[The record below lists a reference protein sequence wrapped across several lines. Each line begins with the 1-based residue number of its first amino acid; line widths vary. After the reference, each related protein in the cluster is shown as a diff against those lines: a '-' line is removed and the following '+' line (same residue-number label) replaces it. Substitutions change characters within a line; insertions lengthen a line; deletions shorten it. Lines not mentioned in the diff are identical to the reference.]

1 MNKNRKIAGWIMAGM
16 MTAMLVM
23 SASNKLM
30 GNPEMVSNF
39 EKWGLSSMMTIIALG
54 ELMSAL
60 LFLIPRTSVL
70 GTLLLSA
77 YFGGA
82 ILVHMAHGEPYV
94 FQSFILVFIWITA
107 WVRNPEMFATLIKGK
122 AD

>member
-1 MNKNRKIAGWIMAGM
+1 MSKNRKITGWVMAGLL
-16 MTAMLVM
+16 TAMLVM
-23 SASNKLM
+23 SASNKLI
-30 GNPEMVSNF
+30 GNPEMVANF
-39 EKWGLSSMMTIIALG
+39 EKWGLASMLTVIALG

-82 ILVHMAHGEPYV
+82 ILIHMAYSEPYII
-94 FQSFILVFIWITA
+94 QSIILVFIWITT
-107 WVRNPEMFATLIKGK
+107 WVRNPEIFDALLKGNVH
-122 AD
+122 

>member
-1 MNKNRKIAGWIMAGM
+1 MNKNRKIAGWVMAGLL
-16 MTAMLVM
+16 TALLVM

-30 GNPEMVSNF
+30 GNPEMVANF

-54 ELMSAL
+54 ELASVL

-82 ILVHMAHGEPYV
+82 IVVHMGNSEPYI

-107 WVRNPEMFATLIKGK
+107 WVRNPEMFAVLLKGK
-122 AD
+122 AN

>member
-1 MNKNRKIAGWIMAGM
+1 MNKNRKIAGWVMAGL
-16 MTAMLVM
+16 MTALLVM

-54 ELMSAL
+54 ELASVL

-82 ILVHMAHGEPYV
+82 ILVHMAHSEPYI
-94 FQSFILVFIWITA
+94 FQSIILVFIWITA
-107 WVRNPEMFATLIKGK
+107 WVRNPEMFAVLIKGK
-122 AD
+122 AN